1 MKKNIEK
8 ESLTIKEVAEA
19 LGISRQ
25 AVYNKL
31 DKEFQPYLT
40 IENGKKLLS
49 KAVLQNNEE
58 KEVSS
63 EVDKNIQSFVNLLDK
78 QNEQLRKELDIKN
91 EQIRELNARL
101 AETTA
106 ALVTSQQTAQAA
118 QALHAGTIR
127 QQIES
132 GGADPAVPDETPP
145 KKQGFFAR
153 VFGKER

>member
-1 MKKNIEK
+1 MNAIEK
-8 ESLTIKEVAEA
+8 ENLTIKEVADS

-25 AVYNKL
+25 AVYSKL
-31 DKEFQPYLT
+31 DKEFKPYLT
-40 IENGKKLLS
+40 VENGKKMLK
-49 KAVLQNNEE
+49 KAVLQNNKE
-58 KEVSS
+58 KEVSID
-63 EVDKNIQSFVNLLDK
+63 VDKNIQSIVNLLDK

-132 GGADPAVPDETPP
+132 GGADPAAVPDEMPL

-153 VFGKER
+153 IFGK

>member
-1 MKKNIEK
+1 MNDIEK
-8 ESLTIKEVAEA
+8 ENLTIKEVADL

-25 AVYNKL
+25 AVYSKL
-31 DKEFQPYLT
+31 DKEFKPYLT
-40 IENGKKLLS
+40 IKNGKKLLN
-49 KAVLQNNEE
+49 KAAFLNNKE
-58 KEVSS
+58 KEMSI
-63 EVDKNIQSFVNLLDK
+63 EVDKNIQSLVNLLDK

-101 AETTA
+101 SETTA

-132 GGADPAVPDETPP
+132 GGEDPGADDMQL
-145 KKQGFFAR
+145 KKPGFFSR
-153 VFGKER
+153 LFGKKR

>member
-1 MKKNIEK
+1 MNDTEK
-8 ESLTIKEVAEA
+8 ENLTIKEVADS

-25 AVYNKL
+25 AVYSKL
-31 DKEFQPYLT
+31 DKEFKPYLT
-40 IENGKKLLS
+40 VQNGKNLLNR
-49 KAVLQNNEE
+49 AVLQNKKE
-58 KEVSS
+58 KEVLI
-63 EVDKNIQSFVNLLDK
+63 EVDKNIQSIVNLLDK

-91 EQIRELNARL
+91 EQIKELNARL

-106 ALVTSQQTAQAA
+106 ALVTAQQTAQAA

-132 GGADPAVPDETPP
+132 GGVDPTMPNETPP

-153 VFGKER
+153 VFRKER